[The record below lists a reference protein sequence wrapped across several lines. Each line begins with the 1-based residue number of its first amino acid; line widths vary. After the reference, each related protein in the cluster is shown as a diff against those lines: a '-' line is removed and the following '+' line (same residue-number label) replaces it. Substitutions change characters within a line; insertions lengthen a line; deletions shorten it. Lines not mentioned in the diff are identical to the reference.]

1 MPTDRY
7 RLYHVEKA
15 KGGIGMTMTAGSAVV
30 AEDSPPAFG
39 NLHAY
44 RDEIVPWLRRMT
56 REVHEH
62 GAACMIQLTHLGR
75 RTGWAQD
82 DWLPVVAPSPLRE
95 PAHRSIPKEAEDWDI
110 ERIVGKYADA
120 AERMQAAGMDGIE
133 IESYGHLFDQFWSP
147 LTNHRTDGRR
157 LVRASAPLRWEVL
170 RAIREQ
176 VGFDYIVGL
185 RMTVDEHVPGGI
197 DTATG
202 VEILGRLEADRLI
215 DFVNVIRGTIASES
229 ELIHVI
235 PIHGMPSAPH
245 LDFAGQVRA
254 STGLAV
260 LHASKVDDVA
270 TARHAIREGRVDLVG
285 MTRAH
290 LADPHLVRKVL
301 EGRETEIR
309 PCVGATYCLDRIYAA
324 GEALCIHNAA
334 TSREE
339 TMPHDIPRAS
349 EPRRIVVVGAGPAGL
364 EAARVAG
371 ERGHCVTVL
380 EAMPWAGGQIR
391 LAARNPRRRDLM
403 GIVEWR
409 VAELERLSVDV
420 RYDALADDR
429 DVLAPSPTSSSWPP
443 VGCPSCRSWRTERP
457 VVTSWD
463 VLGGD
468 VAARRRA
475 LFDDNGTHSAL
486 SAGELI
492 ARSGARLEIVTPER
506 MLGVEVGG
514 MNHVPYARAF
524 NETDTRISLNQKV
537 LAVRPEAGRLC
548 VDIGS
553 EQSPHRVAR
562 HVDQVV
568 VDYGT
573 AASADLYFELKP
585 LSSNRGAVDYG
596 AARRPTAVPGP
607 QPDGAF
613 QLFRIG
619 DCVVAQ
625 HPPPSTTPCASSRTC
640 DEWAWSR
647 AIRSLAPGP
656 RRHGPGGR
664 ALPRVGGEVRRR
676 VFGRLGFTG
685 SARVAELLT
694 ERLRSRRHRSS
705 TSGAARVRS
714 DAAWP
719 SSGRPP
725 STASTCRRRCWSSHD
740 GRARTATWPCGT

>member
-1 MPTDRY
+1 MSADDPLLQPFVLKGLTLRNRVFSSSHEPAYSDGGMPTDRY

-56 REVHEH
+56 EEVHEH

-95 PAHRSIPKEAEDWDI
+95 PAHRAIPKEAEDWDI

-147 LTNHRTDGRR
+147 LTNHRTDEYGGSLEHR
-157 LVRASAPLRWEVL
+157 LRFGWEVL
-170 RAIREQ
+170 QAIRER

-185 RMTVDEHVPGGI
+185 RMAVDEHVPGGI

-202 VEILGRLEADRLI
+202 VEILRRLEADRLI

-245 LDFAGQVRA
+245 LDFAGEVRA

-301 EGRETEIR
+301 EGREAEIR

-371 ERGHCVTVL
+371 ERGHRVTVL

-409 VAELERLSVDV
+409 VAELERLGVDV
-420 RYDALADDR
+420 QYDALADGR
-429 DVLAPSPTSSSWPP
+429 DVLALEPDVVVVATGGLPQLPELED
-443 VGCPSCRSWRTERP
+443 GGDL
-457 VVTSWD
+457 VVTTWD

-468 VAARRRA
+468 VTPRGDVL

-506 MLGVEVGG
+506 MLGIEVGG

-596 AARRPTAVPGP
+596 ALLDGRPQSLVRN
-607 QPDGAF
+607 PDGAF

-619 DCVVAQ
+619 DCV
-625 HPPPSTTPCASSRTC
+625 SSRNIHAAVY
-640 DEWAWSR
+640 D
-647 AIRSLAPGP
+647 
-656 RRHGPGGR
+656 
-664 ALPRVGGEVRRR
+664 AL
-676 VFGRLGFTG
+676 RL
-685 SARVAELLT
+685 VKDL
-694 ERLRSRRHRSS
+694 
-705 TSGAARVRS
+705 
-714 DAAWP
+714 
-719 SSGRPP
+719 
-725 STASTCRRRCWSSHD
+725 
-740 GRARTATWPCGT
+740 

>member
-1 MPTDRY
+1 MSTDDPLLQPFVLKGLTLRNRVFSSSHEPAYSDGGMPTDRY

-56 REVHEH
+56 EEVHEH

-147 LTNHRTDGRR
+147 LTNHRTDEYGGSLEHR
-157 LVRASAPLRWEVL
+157 LRFGWEVL
-170 RAIREQ
+170 QAIRER

-185 RMTVDEHVPGGI
+185 RMAVDEHKPGGI

-202 VEILGRLEADRLI
+202 VEILRRLEADRLI

-245 LDFAGQVRA
+245 LEFAGQVRA

-339 TMPHDIPRAS
+339 TMPHDIPRARK
-349 EPRRIVVVGAGPAGL
+349 PRRIVVIGAGPAGL

-371 ERGHCVTVL
+371 ERGHRVTVL

-409 VAELERLSVDV
+409 VAELERLGVDV
-420 RYDALADDR
+420 QYDALADGR
-429 DVLAPSPTSSSWPP
+429 DVLALEPDVVVVATGGLPQLPELED
-443 VGCPSCRSWRTERP
+443 GDDL

-468 VAARRRA
+468 VTPRGDVL

-486 SAGELI
+486 SAGEII

-596 AARRPTAVPGP
+596 ALLDGRPQSLVRN
-607 QPDGAF
+607 PDGAF

-619 DCVVAQ
+619 DCV
-625 HPPPSTTPCASSRTC
+625 SSRNIHAAVY
-640 DEWAWSR
+640 D
-647 AIRSLAPGP
+647 
-656 RRHGPGGR
+656 
-664 ALPRVGGEVRRR
+664 AL
-676 VFGRLGFTG
+676 RL
-685 SARVAELLT
+685 VKDL
-694 ERLRSRRHRSS
+694 
-705 TSGAARVRS
+705 
-714 DAAWP
+714 
-719 SSGRPP
+719 
-725 STASTCRRRCWSSHD
+725 
-740 GRARTATWPCGT
+740 

>member
-1 MPTDRY
+1 MSADDPLLQPFVLKGLTLRNRVFSSSHEPAYSDGGMPTDRY

-56 REVHEH
+56 EEVHEH

-147 LTNHRTDGRR
+147 LTNHRTDEYGGSFEHR
-157 LVRASAPLRWEVL
+157 LRFGWEVL
-170 RAIREQ
+170 RAIRER

-185 RMTVDEHVPGGI
+185 RMAVDEHKPGVI

-202 VEILGRLEADRLI
+202 VEILRRLEADRLI

-260 LHASKVDDVA
+260 LHACKVDDVA

-290 LADPHLVRKVL
+290 LADPHLVRKVM

-334 TSREE
+334 TSREA

-349 EPRRIVVVGAGPAGL
+349 ESRRIVVVGAGPGGL

-371 ERGHCVTVL
+371 ERGHRVTVL

-409 VAELERLSVDV
+409 VSELERLGVDV
-420 RYDALADDR
+420 DYDVLADGR
-429 DVLAPSPTSSSWPP
+429 DVLALEPDVVVVATGGLPQLPELED
-443 VGCPSCRSWRTERP
+443 GDDL

-468 VAARRRA
+468 VTPRGDVL

-585 LSSNRGAVDYG
+585 LSSNRGAVDYSALLDG
-596 AARRPTAVPGP
+596 RQQSLVRN
-607 QPDGAF
+607 PDGAF

-619 DCVVAQ
+619 DCV
-625 HPPPSTTPCASSRTC
+625 SSRNIHAAVY
-640 DEWAWSR
+640 D
-647 AIRSLAPGP
+647 
-656 RRHGPGGR
+656 
-664 ALPRVGGEVRRR
+664 AL
-676 VFGRLGFTG
+676 RL
-685 SARVAELLT
+685 VKD
-694 ERLRSRRHRSS
+694 
-705 TSGAARVRS
+705 V
-714 DAAWP
+714 
-719 SSGRPP
+719 
-725 STASTCRRRCWSSHD
+725 
-740 GRARTATWPCGT
+740 